1 MTRDRIAV
9 VGWRITL
16 ELKAVI
22 LFVVS
27 EFQIYA
33 YADANI
39 KMVKQRVE
47 RWTWV
52 GVRLPGRA
60 RLRNV

>member
-1 MTRDRIAV
+1 
-9 VGWRITL
+9 L

-27 EFQIYA
+27 GFQICA

-52 GVRLPGRA
+52 GVRLPGKA

>member
-1 MTRDRIAV
+1 M
-9 VGWRITL
+9 

-33 YADANI
+33 DADANI

-52 GVRLPGRA
+52 GVRLSGKA